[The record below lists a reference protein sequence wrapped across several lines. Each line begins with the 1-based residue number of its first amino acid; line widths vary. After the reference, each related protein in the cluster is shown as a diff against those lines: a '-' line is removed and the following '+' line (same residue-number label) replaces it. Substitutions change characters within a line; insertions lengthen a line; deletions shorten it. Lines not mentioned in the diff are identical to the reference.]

1 MRALKILVGV
11 MGAMILV
18 GVAVLAATVVGRASK
33 SSPPAQAFTA
43 PAIDIP
49 AGAHV
54 ESMSTGADRIV
65 LDLVLSDGSRQLL
78 IVDLATG
85 RKLGTVPLHPA
96 P

>member
-11 MGAMILV
+11 MGAMILA
-18 GVAVLAATVVGRASK
+18 GVAMLGATVAGRLSK
-33 SSPPAQAFTA
+33 SSPPAQAYTA

-49 AGAHV
+49 AGARV
-54 ESMSTGADRIV
+54 ESMSTGADRVV
-65 LDLVLSDGSRQLL
+65 LDLVLADGSRQLVV
-78 IVDLATG
+78 IDLANG

>member
-11 MGAMILV
+11 MGAMILA
-18 GVAVLAATVVGRASK
+18 GVAVLGATVAGRMTRST
-33 SSPPAQAFTA
+33 PPAQAFSA

-49 AGAHV
+49 AGARV
-54 ESMSTGADRIV
+54 ESMSAGADRIV

-78 IVDLATG
+78 IVDPASG
-85 RKLGTVPLHPA
+85 RKLGSVPLRPT

>member
-18 GVAVLAATVVGRASK
+18 GVAVLGATVAGRLAK
-33 SSPPAQAFTA
+33 STPPAQALTA

-49 AGAHV
+49 AGARV

>member
-11 MGAMILV
+11 MGAMILI
-18 GVAVLAATVVGRASK
+18 GVAVLGATVAGRLTK
-33 SSPPAQAFTA
+33 STPPAQAFTA
-43 PAIDIP
+43 PAIDVP
-49 AGAHV
+49 AGARI

-78 IVDLATG
+78 IVDLANG
-85 RKLGTVPLHPA
+85 RKLGTVPLRAA